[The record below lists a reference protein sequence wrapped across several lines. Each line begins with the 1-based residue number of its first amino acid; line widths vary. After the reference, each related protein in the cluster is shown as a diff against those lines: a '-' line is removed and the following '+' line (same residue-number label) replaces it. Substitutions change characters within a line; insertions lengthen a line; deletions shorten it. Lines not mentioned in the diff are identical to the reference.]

1 MDKMTQENSLMVEQ
15 NASASQNMAGEADR
29 LRKMF
34 SSKQIAYDESSSR
47 ITAGQLVSGP
57 TGEREPASTAAALT
71 SNKDGEEQKVP
82 QIEMPEWEKK
92 LDNFK

>member
-1 MDKMTQENSLMVEQ
+1 MVEQ
-15 NASASQNMAGEADR
+15 NASASQNMAGEAER
-29 LRKMF
+29 LRQMF
-34 SSKQIAYDESSSR
+34 SSKQSAYDESSSR

-57 TGEREPASTAAALT
+57 AGEHEPTRTASALT
-71 SNKDGEEQKVP
+71 PHKEVVEGKVP

>member
-1 MDKMTQENSLMVEQ
+1 
-15 NASASQNMAGEADR
+15 
-29 LRKMF
+29 MF
-34 SSKQIAYDESSSR
+34 SSKQSASDESSSR

-57 TGEREPASTAAALT
+57 AGEHQPARTDSALT
-71 SNKDGEEQKVP
+71 SHKEGAEQKVP

>member
-1 MDKMTQENSLMVEQ
+1 MTQENSLMVDQ
-15 NASASQNMAGEADR
+15 NASASQNMAFEAER
-29 LRKMF
+29 LRQMF
-34 SSKQIAYDESSSR
+34 SSKQSAHDESSSR

-57 TGEREPASTAAALT
+57 AGEREPARTASALT
-71 SNKDGEEQKVP
+71 SHEEGVEGKVP

>member
-1 MDKMTQENSLMVEQ
+1 MKEIYSRMSKNILSF
-15 NASASQNMAGEADR
+15 N
-29 LRKMF
+29 KIF
-34 SSKQIAYDESSSR
+34 SSKESAYDESSSK

-57 TGEREPASTAAALT
+57 IGEHERARTASDLT
-71 SNKDGEEQKVP
+71 SHKEGAEQKIP